1 MKHAAIGMKV
11 GIVGVGKLGGEIA
24 FALARDGIWDELV
37 LTDAV
42 EGLAWAQAEDI
53 RTGIAERS
61 DTVVRSGTLDDLK
74 GCAAVLLVAGQG
86 RKPGMT
92 RLDLLHANAPLV
104 RDLAREIA
112 RVAPQATLVV
122 LTNPV
127 DVVTTIAWEASGF
140 PRSRV
145 VGSGGLLDSVRLR
158 CLLADRFSVH
168 PSEVEAIVLGE
179 HGERAVPLFSR
190 VRVRGQAVALDEPQ
204 KARILEELKGLSAKV
219 IHGKGGTAF
228 GPAGAT
234 ASLLHALMSRMS
246 SIVPAS
252 VVLQGEYGIKDIAL
266 SVPAL
271 VGHGEILGIEEWNL
285 TPEETALLQSAAH
298 DLAAFAEDATVVLG
312 LTVRHTTLD
321 RLAAQSTC

>member
-1 MKHAAIGMKV
+1 MKV
-11 GIVGVGKLGGEIA
+11 GVVGVGKLGGEIA
-24 FALARDGIWDELV
+24 FALSRDGIWDELI
-37 LTDAV
+37 LTDVV

-61 DTVVRSGTLDDLK
+61 DTVVRAGTLDDLK

-104 RDLAREIA
+104 RDLSRRIA
-112 RVAPQATLVV
+112 AIAPQTTLVV

-127 DVVTTIAWEASGF
+127 DVVTTIAWEASGL
-140 PRSRV
+140 PRERV
-145 VGSGGLLDSVRLR
+145 VGSGGLLDSVRFR

-168 PSEVEAIVLGE
+168 PSEVEAFVLGE

-190 VRVRGQAVALDEPQ
+190 VRVRGRTVTLDEAQ
-204 KARILEELKGLSAKV
+204 KTQILEELKGLSARV
-219 IHGKGGTAF
+219 IAGKGGTAF

-234 ASLLHALMSRMS
+234 ASLLHALMARISTV
-246 SIVPAS
+246 VPAS
-252 VVLQGEYGIKDIAL
+252 VVLRGEYGIKDISL

-271 VGHGEILGIEEWNL
+271 VGQGQVLGIEEWTL
-285 TPEETALLQSAAH
+285 TPEETAALQHAAH
-298 DLAAFAEDATVVLG
+298 DLAEFAEDAAVVLG

-321 RLAAQSTC
+321 KLGPRAT